1 MYDFLGNKFNWIMT
15 IEEARKQEFIGR
27 VMYTSLFSI
36 NEKIRIIEKLKND
49 DLSEDNFNQ
58 ILDVVQHF
66 DNGSSS
72 AINRYYRNMDTV
84 YNEYLNKNI
93 SQLKQNMWRI
103 TLEVSEA
110 KTKESEWNPDLLLN
124 QID

>member
-1 MYDFLGNKFNWIMT
+1 MA
-15 IEEARKQEFIGR
+15 IEEEKKQEFIGR

-36 NEKIRIIEKLKND
+36 DEKIRIIEKLKNG

-58 ILDVVQHF
+58 ILDLVQYF

-93 SQLKQNMWRI
+93 SQLKQKMWKI
-103 TLEVSEA
+103 TLEVNEEKA
-110 KTKESEWNPDLLLN
+110 KESEWNPDLLLN

>member
-1 MYDFLGNKFNWIMT
+1 MA
-15 IEEARKQEFIGR
+15 IEEEKKQEFIGR

-36 NEKIRIIEKLKND
+36 DEKIRIIEKLKNG

-58 ILDVVQHF
+58 ILDLVQYF

-93 SQLKQNMWRI
+93 SQLKQKIWKI
-103 TLEVSEA
+103 TLEVNEEKA
-110 KTKESEWNPDLLLN
+110 KETEWNPDLLLN